1 MREAIVKRKTKETE
15 VTVELNLDGQGRYEI
30 ETGLPFFNHMLE
42 LFSRH
47 GLFNLKVLAQGD
59 LEVDAHHTVEDV
71 GICLGQ
77 AFKKALGAKKGISR
91 YGHALLPMDE
101 ALLLVAVDVSGRGQ
115 LFYQVDLPVELIGSF
130 DTTLVKEFWQAFV
143 NQAEVTLHLKS
154 LSGYNTHHI
163 IEAVFKGAAK
173 ALDAATQIDSRSE
186 EVPSTKGNLGT

>member
-1 MREAIVKRKTKETE
+1 MRQAVIKRKTKETNI
-15 VTVELNLDGQGRYEI
+15 TVELNLDGQGRYEI

-47 GLFNLKVLAQGD
+47 GLFNLKVFAQGD

-77 AFKKALGAKKGISR
+77 AFKKALGEKKGISR

-101 ALLLVAVDVSGRGQ
+101 ALVLVAADVSGRGQ
-115 LFYQVDLPVELIGSF
+115 LFYQVDLPIELIGSF

-143 NQAEVTLHLKS
+143 NHAEVTLHLKS
-154 LSGYNTHHI
+154 LSGYNSHHI

-173 ALDAATQIDSRSE
+173 ALDAATMIDGRSD
-186 EVPSTKGNLGT
+186 EVPSTKGT

>member
-1 MREAIVKRKTKETE
+1 MRKAVIARKTKETE

-47 GLFNLKVLAQGD
+47 GLFNLKVLAKGD

-77 AFKKALGAKKGISR
+77 ALKKALGEKKGISR
-91 YGHALLPMDE
+91 YGHAVLPMDE
-101 ALLLVAVDVSGRGQ
+101 ALVLVAVDVSGRGQ
-115 LFYQVDLPVELIGSF
+115 LFYQVDLPIELIGSF

-154 LSGYNTHHI
+154 LSGYNSHHI
-163 IEAVFKGAAK
+163 IEAVFKGTAR
-173 ALDAATQIDSRSE
+173 ALDVATQIDRRSAD
-186 EVPSTKGNLGT
+186 VPSTKGNLGS